1 MRWSPRKA
9 TSCKSSGRVVVGNS
23 VRKTI
28 RILGIFLALAALLI
42 FVTGVVSDWNHRVS
56 TKDANCPYC
65 HLSHHTAVRLQVA
78 PSILQAKIATAL
90 CLLQDS
96 RLTPVP
102 VFTQIAP
109 RAPPAA

>member
-1 MRWSPRKA
+1 MC
-9 TSCKSSGRVVVGNS
+9 CKSSGSIVIGNG

-65 HLSHHTAVRLQVA
+65 HLSHHTAVRLGVA
-78 PSILQAKIATAL
+78 PSILQLKTAIAL
-90 CLLQDS
+90 CLLQDFQ
-96 RLTPVP
+96 LTPVP

>member
-1 MRWSPRKA
+1 VIRN
-9 TSCKSSGRVVVGNS
+9 G

-42 FVTGVVSDWNHRVS
+42 FATGVVSDWNHHGW
-56 TKDANCPYC
+56 TTDARCPYC
-65 HLSHHTAVRLQVA
+65 HLSHHTAVRLEVA
-78 PSILQAKIATAL
+78 PSILQAKTVTAL
-90 CLLQDS
+90 CLLQDF
-96 RLTPVP
+96 RRTQVP

>member
-1 MRWSPRKA
+1 
-9 TSCKSSGRVVVGNS
+9 VIGNS
-23 VRKTI
+23 LRKTI
-28 RILGIFLALAALLI
+28 RILGIFLVLAALLI

-65 HLSHHTAVRLQVA
+65 HLSHHTTVRLQAA
-78 PSILQAKIATAL
+78 PSLLQSKIATAL

-96 RLTPVP
+96 RLTPVLA
-102 VFTQIAP
+102 FTQIAP

>member
-1 MRWSPRKA
+1 
-9 TSCKSSGRVVVGNS
+9 

-28 RILGIFLALAALLI
+28 RILGIFLALATLLI

-65 HLSHHTAVRLQVA
+65 HLSHHTAVRLGVA
-78 PSILQAKIATAL
+78 PSILQLKTVIAL
-90 CLLQDS
+90 YLLQDL